1 MKIGELGMHC
11 GECILIEHCGEPW
24 SDIAI
29 CCEERFKDVDK
40 TKFLKLIETSQRK
53 SKKARIND
61 VHKRLLQ
68 GE

>member
-1 MKIGELGMHC
+1 MKIGELDMQC
-11 GECILIEHCGEPW
+11 GNCSIIEQCGEPY
-24 SDIAI
+24 SDIII
-29 CCEERFKDVDK
+29 CCEERFKDVDE